1 LIGQVVKYHPNVL
14 NIHYI
19 LKVPSVSLW
28 IKLSNSLHF
37 FTFID
42 PNFNPSILIYN
53 VIHRLNMSS
62 NRNLQTII
70 EQVAIGDRNAAGE
83 LFKILGKNQQVSKD
97 CYQKIEKY
105 CVRAYQV
112 DPGRVEDAFMAVW
125 QNLPEAIQNGNYFSY
140 EESQLCSYL
149 MKACKNQLLKDRKR
163 SKVNAADWLPSTD
176 TMAESV
182 IPISLKEAIDDAL
195 SDMGELC
202 APVLYDYFKGK
213 NSKKLERKIPL
224 NCILRFFGFVRQSAK
239 GEALLQFEVLLEE
252 AVKRLDPECQYLL
265 QQFYSKS
272 QSLHH
277 LAKKFGV
284 SYGSCKNKRKNCM
297 EKCQRLALNSLK
309 KYYSSFT

>member
-149 MKACKNQLLKDRKR
+149 
-163 SKVNAADWLPSTD
+163 
-176 TMAESV
+176 